1 MEGNKSGTKRKPLK
15 LRIAAVARSLGVVA
29 RYSPAAIS
37 SSHAKA

>member
-1 MEGNKSGTKRKPLK
+1 MESRELDFRLSPVGPRG
-15 LRIAAVARSLGVVA
+15 VAA